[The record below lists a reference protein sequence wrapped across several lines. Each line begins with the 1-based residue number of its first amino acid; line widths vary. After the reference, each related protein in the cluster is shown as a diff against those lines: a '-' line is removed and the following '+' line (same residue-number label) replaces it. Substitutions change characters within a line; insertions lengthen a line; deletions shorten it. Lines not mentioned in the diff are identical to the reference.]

1 LTTNLLIIFF
11 VLSVHNNNNNNN
23 NNLYIILKRELFLTK
38 NLVRR
43 HILIGDGKT
52 TERKTAKPVFLQF
65 LLLSTLSVWSL
76 SFLGWHIAEHIADG
90 PEESPM
96 HESVEIENKALVLNK
111 KSSVL

>member
-1 LTTNLLIIFF
+1 LFYLYVTTTTTTIIIF
-11 VLSVHNNNNNNN
+11 
-23 NNLYIILKRELFLTK
+23 YIILKREPFLPK

-65 LLLSTLSVWSL
+65 LLVSTLSVWSL